1 MTIQLKD
8 IGVTGT
14 HSNDNSSL
22 SEEFMLIDDA
32 GAVITKEQA
41 FAAIAALGS
50 TKVQES
56 ETLSVQSRT
65 VEAVQ
70 DSGGR
75 IWRASV
81 QYQANSSTAT
91 FVALDMNSSLTVI
104 DLWRVGASAPA
115 NLGTPAESDI
125 AGTPVDSRGTPVS
138 VPIPVQELTVTNYR
152 ADNNAAAIRAALG
165 KRNVGAWLG
174 ADAGYILF
182 TGASARRIGIAK
194 YEVTYKF
201 VFDSLAH
208 LRQVC
213 GKDADGDPLLGTL
226 NADGHG
232 NASKVYWRQPFPATY
247 DFASMGIVVA

>member
-8 IGVTGT
+8 IGVSGT

-22 SEEFMLIDDA
+22 NEEFMLVDDA
-32 GAVITKEQA
+32 NAVITKDQA
-41 FAAIAALGS
+41 FAAISALGA
-50 TKVQES
+50 TKVQEG

-65 VEAVQ
+65 VEALA

-75 IWRASV
+75 VWRASV
-81 QYQANSSTAT
+81 QYQANSSTPT
-91 FVALDMNSSLTVI
+91 FVALDMNSSLSVI
-104 DLWRVGASAPA
+104 DLWRVAASAPA
-115 NLGTPAESDI
+115 SINTPTETDI
-125 AGTPVDSRGTPVS
+125 AGTPIDSRGTPVS

-152 ADNNAAAIRAALG
+152 SDNNAAQIRAALG
-165 KRNVGAWLG
+165 KRNLNSWLG
-174 ADAGYILF
+174 ANAGFVLF

-201 VFDSLAH
+201 AFDSLAH

-226 NADGHG
+226 NGDGHG

-247 DFASMGIVVA
+247 DFSSMGIVTA